1 MKTISIASGYF
12 NPVHKG
18 HLELFERAKQIS
30 DILIVIVNNDRQRE
44 LKGSKEFQ
52 VEEER
57 LLLVSALRVVDHAEL
72 SIDQDRSVKES
83 LAMVHHKYQEMYG
96 KDSRFL
102 FVNGGDQFS
111 HAIAEREVCLSL
123 GIELVDSMG
132 EKIQSS
138 SFLLRNI

>member
-30 DILIVIVNNDRQRE
+30 DVLVVIVNNDKQRE
-44 LKGSKEFQ
+44 LKGSRKFQ
-52 VEEER
+52 EEQER
-57 LLLVSALRVVDHAEL
+57 LLIIGSFRTVDHAEL
-72 SIDQDRSVKES
+72 SIDQDRSVEES
-83 LAMVHHKYQEMYG
+83 LAMVHRKYQEIYG

-111 HAIAEREVCLSL
+111 HTIAEREICLKL
-123 GIELVDSMG
+123 GIELIDSMG
-132 EKIQSS
+132 DKIQSS
-138 SFLLRNI
+138 SKLLG